1 MAGLERPWALGCA
14 PGFHLSDKYLLCSRP
29 RFHTEGKMVERTRG
43 FRPSRVCVL
52 VRRPRKQ
59 NKAAAAFVTHDRL
72 DKSPG
77 KRRGVQRIRNG
88 ARLFKETSRTMTRWL
103 GRPSSRR
110 RCLTREPHCEKRKE
124 PSAWWTGA
132 PQGTGSSID

>member
-43 FRPSRVCVL
+43 FCPFRVCIL

-59 NKAAAAFVTHDRL
+59 NKAPAAFVTHDRL
-72 DKSPG
+72 GKSPG
-77 KRRGVQRIRNG
+77 KRRGVRRIRKRSQAFQRNEQDDDEVVREALVKEAMLKSRATLREAEG
-88 ARLFKETSRTMTRWL
+88 AKCMVDGSPSRH
-103 GRPSSRR
+103 GKQ
-110 RCLTREPHCEKRKE
+110 H
-124 PSAWWTGA
+124 
-132 PQGTGSSID
+132 

>member
-1 MAGLERPWALGCA
+1 
-14 PGFHLSDKYLLCSRP
+14 
-29 RFHTEGKMVERTRG
+29 MVERTRG

-77 KRRGVQRIRNG
+77 KRRGVRRIRKRSQAFQRNEQDDDEVVREALVKEAMLNSRATLREAEG
-88 ARLFKETSRTMTRWL
+88 AKCMVD
-103 GRPSSRR
+103 
-110 RCLTREPHCEKRKE
+110 
-124 PSAWWTGA
+124 
-132 PQGTGSSID
+132 GSP